1 MFFKSLFF
9 VLLATCFAL
18 AGDTEFKTN
27 ENGLDKRNFD
37 TNVDPCDDFY
47 LYANGQWLKNNPVPD
62 EYTRWGAMNELSE
75 RNQALLKR
83 ILEDAAQ
90 GNPAKGSIEQMIGD
104 FYKVAMDVEA
114 IEKAGFKPVK
124 PYLEEVDAL
133 KSREDVAKYIA
144 ASHAKGISQVFSF
157 AVYPDFQDSTR
168 NIAFI
173 AQGGLGLP
181 DRDYYLREGEEA
193 DALREAYK
201 GYIANLFKL
210 IGDDQKD
217 AESKANSIFEME
229 KAFAEASLTNVELR
243 DPSMYYRIVTMEEA
257 DKEMSAYSWSHH
269 FKTLGLGDL
278 ETFSFPHTKFNAQ
291 VDQMLNERSVSDWQ
305 AYFTFHLVDTAAPYL
320 SQDFVD
326 EHFRFNSQT
335 LAGAKKL
342 QERWKRVLRVVNRSM
357 GEALGRLYVKE
368 AFPPEAKSRAL
379 NMIDDLK
386 GALSVRL
393 QNLDWMSA
401 DTKKMALKK
410 LDSFTAKIGYPD
422 KWTDYSSL
430 KIGKTSYF
438 ENMVAALS
446 FNHRLQLAKVGN
458 PVDPTE
464 WAMPPQIVNAY
475 YNPLNNEIV
484 FPAGIMQPPFFDPK
498 ADDAVNYGAMGAVI
512 GHEIMHGFDDSGS
525 RFDADGNLKNW
536 WTEED
541 LARFQERTQSLVQQF
556 NSYEPLEGLHVNGEL
571 TLGENI
577 GDMGGLTIA
586 YYGLQKAVMGKEVG
600 LIDGL
605 TQDQRFF
612 LSWAQAWRTNTRD
625 EALKLQINTD
635 PHSPAHY
642 RGNGP
647 LVNMPEF
654 QEAFG
659 CKEGD
664 NMVAPPEKR
673 VKIW

>member
-647 LVNMPEF
+647 LVNMSEF

>member
-269 FKTLGLGDL
+269 FKALGLGDL